1 MSVATK
7 AITIALNSLIAS
19 AKRELIV
26 VIGEMVSFIR
36 SMKMVESVLV
46 ISKSVSFW
54 FKSEL
59 YIFLF
64 FKTKR
69 EDCEE
74 CYMRLWA

>member
-46 ISKSVSFW
+46 ISKSVSF
-54 FKSEL
+54 
-59 YIFLF
+59 
-64 FKTKR
+64 
-69 EDCEE
+69 
-74 CYMRLWA
+74 